1 MATEG
6 NIALRQRYDLLKGA
20 EHHKNAL
27 IEELL
32 RRLDEL
38 TEDFHQEKLDHARE
52 SHFNR
57 EVQLQEIQL
66 RDELR
71 KYKALMDRDAFI
83 LVLIDGDGM
92 IFDDRLVQIG
102 EAGGRE
108 AAGLLWNAVMDHF
121 QTDTDLPS
129 DVKIVTRIYAN
140 LKGLGDVCKRS
151 GILTTSSAIEDFARG
166 FTGSK
171 QLFDFVDVGV
181 GKDRA
186 DDKISEIFKLHLYDS
201 HCRRI
206 LFGCSHDN
214 GYARLLEDVPDK
226 PIRDQITLLEG
237 VPFERELFQ
246 LKSTYRTTRFEGLF
260 RATKI
265 NVYNQQ
271 YPQPPG
277 LPPPQVQLTAGL
289 PPYQSP
295 YQPGIART
303 ISASPSAP
311 LNPAAPTWASA
322 AMTAPSQMASPP
334 PTPQPTANVT
344 KQVLRNRYGQRIDT
358 IMSYDPNEVKRIKKL
373 KMCNVHFLR
382 GDCPYDPC
390 THDHFYKPNKNE
402 MATLKY
408 VSRMT
413 PCKFGSECDDLKC
426 IYGHRCPNDV
436 EGKKDCRWGE
446 NCRFER
452 ELHGLDRAVVKTL
465 KVGK

>member
-1 MATEG
+1 MATEE

-151 GILTTSSAIEDFARG
+151 GILSTSSAIEDFARG

-186 DDKISEIFKLHLYDS
+186 DDKISGEFQLRSSARVAHNSPEIFKLHLYDS

-334 PTPQPTANVT
+334 PTPQPTAYVT
-344 KQVLRNRYGQRIDT
+344 KQVLRNRYGQRIDP

-373 KMCNVHFLR
+373 KMCNVR
-382 GDCPYDPC
+382 
-390 THDHFYKPNKNE
+390 K
-402 MATLKY
+402 
-408 VSRMT
+408 
-413 PCKFGSECDDLKC
+413 
-426 IYGHRCPNDV
+426 
-436 EGKKDCRWGE
+436 
-446 NCRFER
+446 
-452 ELHGLDRAVVKTL
+452 
-465 KVGK
+465 